1 MSAPTTTTSSVAV
14 TEAALAE
21 EISALRRDPA
31 AFGIEALLYP
41 GYGVIVALRRGLAYP
56 ALRKVVLAHVRS
68 LEDQRVGDAMD
79 FCARQA
85 AVLLEGGR

>member
-1 MSAPTTTTSSVAV
+1 MVSAPSTTSVAM
-14 TEAALAE
+14 TEAAAAE

-31 AFGIEALLYP
+31 VFRIEALLYP

-56 ALRKVVLAHVRS
+56 ALRKLVLAHVRS

-85 AVLLEGGR
+85 ADVLEVGR